1 MLIGDWVRTEDELAL
16 ATTFTE
22 KKIKYYNREDM
33 THMVDLMAR
42 WHLLLGVTTD
52 STQTELVFIC
62 QFIYDNFGNLVLTDL
77 KMAMNW
83 TIAGKLDVGFTSQ
96 KSLSAFYVSKALNAY
111 MERKAQIINEIGA
124 NKEKYLREIE
134 RNTKISITPVERANI
149 FKDFLIS
156 VYESYIEREVFWDI
170 NEDIY
175 TWLKATGQINPT
187 KEEINEALVY
197 GGERLRKEKS
207 DATFDKVIKGAVDHT
222 ANQDPEAKRK
232 KYARQYIVGKL
243 FKETELHVL
252 ISRINLDYFKNK

>member
-1 MLIGDWVRTEDELAL
+1 MLIGDWVRNEDELAL
-16 ATTFTE
+16 AKTFTE

-62 QFIYDNFGNLVLTDL
+62 QFVYDNFGHLVLTDL
-77 KMAMNW
+77 QMAMNW

-96 KSLSAFYVSKALNAY
+96 KNLSAYYVSKALNAY

-124 NKEKYLREIE
+124 NKEKYLRELE

-175 TWLKATGQINPT
+175 TWLKATGQISPT
-187 KEEINEALVY
+187 KEQINEALIY
-197 GGERLRKEKS
+197 GDERIRKEK
-207 DATFDKVIKGAVDHT
+207 AEAAFDKAIKGAVDSH
-222 ANQDPEAKRK
+222 ANQDPETKRK

-243 FKETELHVL
+243 FKETELHIL
-252 ISRINLDYFKNK
+252 LNRINLDYFKNK